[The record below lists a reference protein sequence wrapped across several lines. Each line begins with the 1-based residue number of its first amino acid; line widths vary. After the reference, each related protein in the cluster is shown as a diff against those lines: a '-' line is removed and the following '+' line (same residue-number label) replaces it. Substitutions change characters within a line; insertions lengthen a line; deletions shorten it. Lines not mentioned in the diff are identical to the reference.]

1 MAVFVSFP
9 RFAPAPRG
17 AAAIRWWRR
26 VASEFAARAA
36 HGWDSAA
43 QIALFLWMALVV
55 ALFAGVAT
63 GFFLA

>member
-1 MAVFVSFP
+1 MAVFVGFP
-9 RFAPAPRG
+9 RFAPASRG
-17 AAAIRWWRR
+17 SAAIRWWRR
-26 VASEFAARAA
+26 IASEFAGRAA